1 MNLYFIQWDISHFNQ
16 YLTSKLSKICPVESL
31 SNWPVFFQYTSSIP
45 SALTLWCS
53 KRFQAFLKK
62 VSLLYFSKE
71 WSIET
76 KTWVLGVFSAADGPL
91 LLGPFIREP
100 RKQICTGVCLHT
112 YSHVS
117 DISDTQTSISMYT
130 CTYMCA
136 HILHR

>member
-100 RKQICTGVCLHT
+100 RK
-112 YSHVS
+112 
-117 DISDTQTSISMYT
+117 
-130 CTYMCA
+130 
-136 HILHR
+136 